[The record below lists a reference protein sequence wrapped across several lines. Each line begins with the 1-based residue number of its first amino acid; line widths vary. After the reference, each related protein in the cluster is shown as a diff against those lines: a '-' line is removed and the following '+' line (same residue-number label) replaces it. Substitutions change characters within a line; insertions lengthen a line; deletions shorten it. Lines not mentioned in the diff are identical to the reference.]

1 MRMLIITQAADAGD
15 PVLGFFVGWIA
26 ELAKRVERV
35 EVICLTEGDHPLP
48 ANVRVHSLGKER
60 GVSRIRYLL
69 NFYAYL
75 WQLRGQYDTVF
86 VHMNQEYVLLA
97 GLLWRLGGKK
107 ILLWRNH
114 AQGSIST
121 RLAVLLAHRVLYTSP
136 QSFTARFR
144 KARKM
149 PVGIDTDFFTPDPQV
164 PREPHS
170 ILFLGRI
177 APVKNADV
185 FIEALNAL
193 RQRGVPF
200 SATVAGA
207 ALPRDAA
214 YEEGIREQVA
224 VAGLIGQVRFVGA
237 VSQQEAR
244 RLYRGHGLYV
254 NLTLAGSMDKTI
266 FEALAC
272 KVPVLVANEDLLRE
286 IPEPFVT
293 PRGDAKTVASRIESL
308 IAMPADMRSA
318 LCEKAFAQVVDR
330 HSVSALMAALENE
343 L

>member
-1 MRMLIITQAADAGD
+1 
-15 PVLGFFVGWIA
+15 
-26 ELAKRVERV
+26 
-35 EVICLTEGDHPLP
+35 
-48 ANVRVHSLGKER
+48 
-60 GVSRIRYLL
+60 
-69 NFYAYL
+69 
-75 WQLRGQYDTVF
+75 
-86 VHMNQEYVLLA
+86 
-97 GLLWRLGGKK
+97 
-107 ILLWRNH
+107 
-114 AQGSIST
+114 
-121 RLAVLLAHRVLYTSP
+121 
-136 QSFTARFR
+136 
-144 KARKM
+144 
-149 PVGIDTDFFTPDPQV
+149 V